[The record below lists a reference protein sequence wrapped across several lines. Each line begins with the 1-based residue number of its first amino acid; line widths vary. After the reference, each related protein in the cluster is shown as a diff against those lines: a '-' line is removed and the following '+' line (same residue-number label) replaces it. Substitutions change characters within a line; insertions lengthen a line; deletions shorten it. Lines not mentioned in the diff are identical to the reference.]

1 VTAPPD
7 HAARAHVDHG
17 ASKADRWIACPGS
30 IAACRGVKAP
40 PSGKDAL
47 RGTAAHTVLQMC
59 LEQMRDADEFVG
71 RVVAGV
77 EIEPEDAEAVQVA
90 LDFIRNEADPKMGDQ
105 VGIEATI
112 DLAPLDPPVVM
123 RGTADFWRWRR
134 GGELLVVDYKHGVG
148 VQVHAAGNPQL
159 RYYAL
164 GVLAGLPDSM
174 PVTTVRIVVVQ
185 PRGRGGRAVDEET
198 IGALDLIDWA
208 ADLFDAARATLAPD
222 APRIPGDHCRWCPA
236 SPTCPAQLAQARA
249 LVQADFTVLDDPE
262 GIGHGPPAPDSLDAE
277 ALATVLGKADYV
289 RKWLD
294 AVEAH
299 ARWLLETGVEVP
311 GYKLVAGRASRAWV
325 DEDLA
330 ADALQARGVD
340 PYTKKI
346 LSPAQA
352 EKALGKAAAKD
363 LGALVVSTPGSPT
376 IAPADDKRPAITP
389 GALAAGDF
397 QVLPD

>member
-1 VTAPPD
+1 MTGAPD

-17 ASKADRWIACPGS
+17 ASKADRWWNCPGS
-30 IAACRGVKAP
+30 IAACRGMP
-40 PSGKDAL
+40 PGPSSKDAL
-47 RGTAAHTVLQMC
+47 RGTTAHTALQMC
-59 LEQMRDADEFVG
+59 LEQMRDAAEFVG
-71 RVVAGV
+71 QTIAGV
-77 EIEPEDAEAVQVA
+77 EFDDEDAAAVQVA

-112 DLAPLDPPVVM
+112 DLAPLDPPVEM
-123 RGTADFWRWRR
+123 RGTADFWRYRR

-174 PVTTVRIVVVQ
+174 PVTSVRIVVVQ
-185 PRGRGGRAVDEET
+185 PRGRGGRAIDEET
-198 IGALDLIDWA
+198 ISALDLIEWA
-208 ADLFDAARATLAPD
+208 ADLFDAARRTLAPD
-222 APRIPGDHCRWCPA
+222 APRVAGDWCRWCPA
-236 SPTCPAQLAQARA
+236 SATCPAQKAQAQAVVR
-249 LVQADFTVLDDPE
+249 ADFTDLDAA
-262 GIGHGPPAPDSLDAE
+262 PPAPDTLSIADIAR
-277 ALATVLGKADYV
+277 VLEKADFV

-294 AVEAH
+294 AVEAQ
-299 ARWLLETGVEVP
+299 AKWSLEQGVEVP
-311 GYKLVAGRASRAWV
+311 GWKLVAGRASRSWA
-325 DEDLA
+325 DEDIA

-352 EKALGKAAAKD
+352 EKALGKAAAKSIA
-363 LGALVVSTPGSPT
+363 ALVVTTPGAPT
-376 IAPADDKRPAITP
+376 IAPADDKRPALTA
-389 GALAAGDF
+389 GALAGAGF